1 MEYIKRYQSPIG
13 EITMASDGESLIG
26 LWFED
31 DKYYADILKEPVEQ
45 DLPVFDQTI
54 AWLNL
59 YFDGIVPN
67 FCPPIKMQGTPFQK
81 MIWTI
86 IQHIPYGET
95 ITYGDIAKA
104 IAKYGNKKE
113 MSAQAVG
120 GAIGHNHIALIIPS
134 HRVIGSKGNLKGYA
148 SGVEKKKK
156 LLLFEK
162 ASVINSSMRI
172 DTRLA

>member
-1 MEYIKRYQSPIG
+1 MEYIKKYQSPIG
-13 EITMASDGESLIG
+13 NITMASDGESLIG

-67 FCPPIKMQGTPFQK
+67 FCPPIKMQGTPFQR

-86 IQHIPYGET
+86 IQHILMVKQSLMVILRKLSQNMVT
-95 ITYGDIAKA
+95 R
-104 IAKYGNKKE
+104 KKC
-113 MSAQAVG
+113 QHRQLVV
-120 GAIGHNHIALIIPS
+120 LLVIIIL
-134 HRVIGSKGNLKGYA
+134 R
-148 SGVEKKKK
+148 
-156 LLLFEK
+156 
-162 ASVINSSMRI
+162 
-172 DTRLA
+172 

>member
-1 MEYIKRYQSPIG
+1 MEYIKKYQSPIG
-13 EITMASDGESLIG
+13 NITMASDGESLIG

-67 FCPPIKMQGTPFQK
+67 FCPPIKMQGTPFQR

-86 IQHIPYGET
+86 IQ
-95 ITYGDIAKA
+95 
-104 IAKYGNKKE
+104 
-113 MSAQAVG
+113 Q
-120 GAIGHNHIALIIPS
+120 IGRAS
-134 HRVIGSKGNLKGYA
+134 CRERV
-148 SGVEKKKK
+148 
-156 LLLFEK
+156 
-162 ASVINSSMRI
+162 
-172 DTRLA
+172 

>member
-59 YFDGIVPN
+59 YF
-67 FCPPIKMQGTPFQK
+67 
-81 MIWTI
+81 
-86 IQHIPYGET
+86 
-95 ITYGDIAKA
+95 
-104 IAKYGNKKE
+104 
-113 MSAQAVG
+113 AQLS
-120 GAIGHNHIALIIPS
+120 N
-134 HRVIGSKGNLKGYA
+134 
-148 SGVEKKKK
+148 
-156 LLLFEK
+156 
-162 ASVINSSMRI
+162 M
-172 DTRLA
+172 

>member
-1 MEYIKRYQSPIG
+1 MEYIKKYQSPIG
-13 EITMASDGESLIG
+13 NITMASDGESLIG

-31 DKYYADILKEPVEQ
+31 DKYYADILKEPIEQ

-67 FCPPIKMQGTPFQK
+67 FCPP
-81 MIWTI
+81 
-86 IQHIPYGET
+86 

-134 HRVIGSKGNLKGYA
+134 HRVVGSKGNLKGYA

>member
-1 MEYIKRYQSPIG
+1 
-13 EITMASDGESLIG
+13 
-26 LWFED
+26 
-31 DKYYADILKEPVEQ
+31 
-45 DLPVFDQTI
+45 
-54 AWLNL
+54 
-59 YFDGIVPN
+59 
-67 FCPPIKMQGTPFQK
+67 MQGTPFQR

-134 HRVIGSKGNLKGYA
+134 HRVISSKGNLKGYA

>member
-1 MEYIKRYQSPIG
+1 MMEYVKRYESPIG
-13 EITMASDGESLIG
+13 GITMASDGEALIG
-26 LWFED
+26 LWFD
-31 DKYYADILKEPVEQ
+31 GDRHYGDILKSPVEK
-45 DLPVFDQTI
+45 DLPVFDETI

-59 YFDGIVPN
+59 YFEGTVPD
-67 FCPPIKMQGTPFQK
+67 FCPPIKMQGTPFQR

-104 IAKYGNKKE
+104 IEKYGHKKE

-134 HRVIGSKGNLKGYA
+134 HRVIGSKGNLKGYT

-156 LLLFEK
+156 LILFER
-162 ASVINSSMRI
+162 ASVINNSMRI
-172 DTRLA
+172 ERLA

>member
-1 MEYIKRYQSPIG
+1 MEYIKKYQSPIG
-13 EITMASDGESLIG
+13 NITMASDGESLIG

-31 DKYYADILKEPVEQ
+31 DKYYADILKEPIEQ

-67 FCPPIKMQGTPFQK
+67 FCPPIKMQGTPFQR

-113 MSAQAVG
+113 CQHRQLVV
-120 GAIGHNHIALIIPS
+120 LLVIIIL
-134 HRVIGSKGNLKGYA
+134 R
-148 SGVEKKKK
+148 
-156 LLLFEK
+156 
-162 ASVINSSMRI
+162 
-172 DTRLA
+172 